1 MLSHRDHVHTAKLA
15 LPLVDLLLLGTARS
29 CCLHLTSTCV
39 YIFVLNKKKTLL
51 FQFVLLFCSSP
62 LLHPPSRCTAPSAS
76 LFPRAC
82 SHSARL
88 ISLLV
93 LLPAAVLQAPRSC
106 SVLSN
111 TGAGRTKRKLQ
122 PGATQIFPSHF
133 SFVGGR
139 WLDSCT
145 AADGS

>member
-1 MLSHRDHVHTAKLA
+1 MLSHCDHVHTAKLA
-15 LPLVDLLLLGTARS
+15 LPLVDLLLLGTTRS
-29 CCLHLTSTCV
+29 WCLHLISTCV
-39 YIFVLNKKKTLL
+39 YIFVLNKKTLL
-51 FQFVLLFCSSP
+51 FQFVLLFCSSL
-62 LLHPPSRCTAPSAS
+62 LLHPSSRCTAPSAS

-93 LLPAAVLQAPRSC
+93 LLPAAVLQAPQSC
-106 SVLSN
+106 SALPN
-111 TGAGRTKRKLQ
+111 TGAGRTKQKLQ

-139 WLDSCT
+139 WQDSCT
-145 AADGS
+145 SADGS